1 MFAKLS
7 GHYRRSTDPR
17 DDMDEPHTHDA
28 DRRRTQR
35 STGCTSPL
43 IETARTGKT
52 TGGSVAAAES
62 WGAVGGEE
70 EGQLV
75 GTGFPWGQRMALEL
89 NRGAD
94 GTLLRIY

>member
-1 MFAKLS
+1 MFAQLS
-7 GHYRRSTDPR
+7 GHYKRSTDPR
-17 DDMDEPHTHDA
+17 DDGDEPHTHDA
-28 DRRRTQR
+28 DRSRTPR
-35 STGCTSPL
+35 STGCTRPL
-43 IETARTGKT
+43 TETARTGET
-52 TGGSVAAAES
+52 TEGRMAVAES